1 MKKQV
6 FSKVGIAVIICVI
19 ALVGIAPVSI
29 VAAVAEVTAVPAVS
43 VSYHERDYMR
53 FEHALQRIELLL
65 EGQSTH
71 LDLANLSIAQ
81 TQELIAKLQAEGK
94 DTTDLETALSTFQGQ
109 VPAAQGAH
117 NNARS
122 IIDAKAGFD
131 ANGKVVDEEQAKQ
144 TLKDARDAMKE
155 CRDLMQPAAQAF
167 REAVKAYLQSLRP
180 ADKTGELNLDIVG

>member
-6 FSKVGIAVIICVI
+6 YSQVGITIIICAI
-19 ALVGIAPVSI
+19 ALAGIAPASI
-29 VAAVAEVTAVPAVS
+29 VAAAAEVTAVPVS
-43 VSYHERDYMR
+43 PVNHHERDYQR

-71 LDLANLSIAQ
+71 LDLANLSIAH
-81 TQELIAKLQAEGK
+81 TQELIAKLQAEDK
-94 DTTDLETALSTFQGQ
+94 DTMDLEAALSTFQGQ

-117 NNARS
+117 NNAQS

-155 CRDLMQPAAQAF
+155 CRDIIQPAAQAF

-180 ADKTGELNLDIVG
+180 TDKTGELNLDIVG

>member
-6 FSKVGIAVIICVI
+6 YSQVGITIIICAI
-19 ALVGIAPVSI
+19 ALAGIAPASI
-29 VAAVAEVTAVPAVS
+29 VAAAAEVTAVPVS
-43 VSYHERDYMR
+43 PVNYHERDYQR

-71 LDLANLSIAQ
+71 LDLANLSIAH
-81 TQELIAKLQAEGK
+81 TQELIAKLQAEDK
-94 DTTDLETALSTFQGQ
+94 DTMDLEAALSTFQGQ

-117 NNARS
+117 NNAQS

-155 CRDLMQPAAQAF
+155 CRDIIQPAAQAF

-180 ADKTGELNLDIVG
+180 TDKTGELNLDIVD